1 LLSGKGLGKGH
12 TMYPLAAFVNA
23 LVSKDLTKNF
33 INKPTVEFLFDLNEP
48 QNLLVPA
55 PFP

>member
-1 LLSGKGLGKGH
+1 
-12 TMYPLAAFVNA
+12 MYPLAASVNA